1 MAKVVI
7 VEDDDSLRGSLGDC
21 LNMMGHEVEGVGSA
35 VEFYQLLASQRFDV
49 AVIDINL
56 PYHDGF
62 SIVSHLSDHSEL
74 KIIIASVRDTLP
86 DRVKGYQSGAD
97 IYMTKPIDP
106 EELAAAIQSLMG
118 KRRDQAPSSEKTWI
132 FRPRTMDVVAPN
144 GSSFNLTRREARFL
158 GFLLS
163 HTAQVVTRDEVL
175 RALGDDDEEKTRR
188 NLDTLVSRL
197 RAKVKARTGLALPV
211 DTVQGSGFSMRDK
224 VELQE
229 PSPGGG
235 STT

>member
-1 MAKVVI
+1 MARVVI
-7 VEDDDSLRGSLGDC
+7 VEDDDNLRGSLGDC

-35 VEFYQLLASQRFDV
+35 VAFYQLLADQRFDV

-62 SIVSHLSDHSEL
+62 SIVSHLSDHSEI

-106 EELAAAIQSLMG
+106 EELSAAIQSLMG
-118 KRRDQAPSSEKTWI
+118 KRRELAASTEKTWI
-132 FRPRTMDVVAPN
+132 YRPRTMDVVAPN
-144 GSSFNLTRREARFL
+144 GRMFTLTRREARFFS
-158 GFLLS
+158 FLLN
-163 HTAQVVTRDEVL
+163 HATHVVTREEVL
-175 RALGDDDEEKTRR
+175 RALGDGDEEKTRR

-197 RAKVKARTGLALPV
+197 RSKVKARTSLTLPI
-211 DTVQGSGFSMRDK
+211 DTVQGSGFSLREK
-224 VELQE
+224 VQLHE
-229 PSPGGG
+229 PAAGGLSG
-235 STT
+235 T